1 MVFDKEI
8 AGNIVGLVVIAIAWL
23 LQLISS
29 YKGDR
34 AIRKR
39 FIIVNNIGVAI
50 LVINNFIYGNN
61 LIAVFNLFILVI
73 ASILL
78 GKAGKN
84 DKSSKSARKTKRKR

>member
-1 MVFDKEI
+1 MIFDKEI
-8 AGNIVGLVVIAIAWL
+8 AGNIIGLIVIAVAWL

-34 AIRKR
+34 EIRKR
-39 FIIVNNIGVAI
+39 FIIVNNIGVAL

-78 GKAGKN
+78 GKVGNKDKPAKKN
-84 DKSSKSARKTKRKR
+84 KTKRKR